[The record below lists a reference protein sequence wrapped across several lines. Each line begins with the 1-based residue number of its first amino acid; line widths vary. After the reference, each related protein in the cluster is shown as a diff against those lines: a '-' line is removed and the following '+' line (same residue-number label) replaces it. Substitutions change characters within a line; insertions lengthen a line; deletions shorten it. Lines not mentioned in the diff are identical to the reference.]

1 MTDTSSTLDA
11 ASSNAQHFAASVNL
25 IYSPIYF
32 LIVKLKQL
40 PKGMT
45 SCIVNPTICSDLL
58 WIHVPTSQ
66 TLSVVHHIVYLMR
79 MQMIPYV
86 ESPSQFD

>member
-1 MTDTSSTLDA
+1 MSLMTDTSSTLDA

-45 SCIVNPTICSDLL
+45 SCIVHPTICSDLL
-58 WIHVPTSQ
+58 
-66 TLSVVHHIVYLMR
+66 
-79 MQMIPYV
+79 
-86 ESPSQFD
+86 

>member
-1 MTDTSSTLDA
+1 MSRAVFAYVLGLAAFCFVIAASNPLHQNPITVMSLMTDTSSTLDA
-11 ASSNAQHFAASVNL
+11 ASPNVQHFAASVHL

-45 SCIVNPTICSDLL
+45 SCIVHPTICSDLL
-58 WIHVPTSQ
+58 
-66 TLSVVHHIVYLMR
+66 
-79 MQMIPYV
+79 
-86 ESPSQFD
+86 